1 MWSEDLGQTK
11 SCFRGGLGTSSQQHA
26 DMGGIPSET
35 APAARLAA
43 RLPLLLRLAHLEQLL
58 GGEGTHHDKDD
69 YDYNDAERF
78 SLRRAR

>member
-1 MWSEDLGQTK
+1 
-11 SCFRGGLGTSSQQHA
+11 
-26 DMGGIPSET
+26 MGGIPSET

-69 YDYNDAERF
+69 DDYNDAERF